1 MQRLPRPKLTLKIV
15 FYAIFDVLGMLLFAN
30 GAMWFANGTLLF
42 FPKYAA
48 NTFDA
53 AILVVAGIALMIWA
67 AAQMLR
73 ELVANQAKMPTET
86 QAPEK

>member
-1 MQRLPRPKLTLKIV
+1 MQRLSRTIRPKLTLKIA

-42 FPKYAA
+42 FPDYAA
-48 NTFDA
+48 STFDA
-53 AILVVAGIALMIWA
+53 SALTVAGIGLMIWA

-73 ELVANQAKMPTET
+73 ELVTRPPDNT
-86 QAPEK
+86 QEGG